1 MDQRAASAARSL
13 QREPVMSEPHRPM
26 TQRSPVDIAFAAAC
40 PHCGEGRLFD
50 GYLKLR
56 PRCSA
61 CGLDYDFADAGDGP
75 AVFVMMI
82 IGFVVLGAALIV
94 ELRLHPPL
102 WLHLSIWLPLAT
114 VLALIVLRP
123 LKALMIAL
131 QYRNGAAEGR
141 REDGA

>member
-1 MDQRAASAARSL
+1 MTPS
-13 QREPVMSEPHRPM
+13 RPM
-26 TQRSPVDIAFAAAC
+26 TQRSPFDLALAAAC

-50 GYLKLR
+50 GFLTVR
-56 PRCSA
+56 PGCSA

-82 IGFVVLGAALIV
+82 IGFVVLGAALLV

-102 WLHLSIWLPLAT
+102 WVHLIVWLPLAT

-123 LKALMIAL
+123 LKALMITL
-131 QYRNGAAEGR
+131 QYRTAAAEGR